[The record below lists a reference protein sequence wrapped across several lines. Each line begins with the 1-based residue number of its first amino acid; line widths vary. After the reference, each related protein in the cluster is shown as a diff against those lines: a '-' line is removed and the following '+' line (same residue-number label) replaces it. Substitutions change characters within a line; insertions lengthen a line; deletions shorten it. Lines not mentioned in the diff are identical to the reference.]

1 MLYNMNKINYK
12 DNIVVFENFL
22 SKEECNAIIKYW
34 DHSKNNGNLK
44 WNKIGFY
51 GSSAAN
57 LPIGDDIVDFGLP
70 KDLVESLSARMKES
84 AEIARGAELTPIG
97 VPHAQIWATGGFT
110 HPHSD
115 NSTNGEYNAFERSK
129 WATFIYLNDDFE
141 GGELYFPDHGV
152 SIKPKTGLL
161 AAFDGG
167 HNNQHGVSLITSGE
181 RFTIGQF
188 WDYAE
193 SEYSQEKIDQWAEEL
208 KKTREEQAVQLQ
220 GWEESEAKGEKILP
234 DPSLE
239 YKGEL

>member
-1 MLYNMNKINYK
+1 MNRIDYK

-22 SKEECNAIIKYW
+22 SKEECNAIVKYW
-34 DHSKNNGNLK
+34 DHSLKNGNLN
-44 WNKIGFY
+44 WTRIGFY

-57 LPIGDDIVDFGLP
+57 LPMGNDIVDFGLP
-70 KDLVESLSARMKES
+70 LDLVESLSARMQEV
-84 AEIARGAELTPIG
+84 ANIARGGLGLKPIG
-97 VPHAQIWATGGFT
+97 VPHAQIWVTGGFT

-115 NSTNGEYNAFERSK
+115 NSTNGVYNAFERSK
-129 WATFIYLNDDFE
+129 WATFLYLNDDYE
-141 GGELYFPDHGV
+141 GGELYFPDHNV

-167 HNNQHGVSLITSGE
+167 HKNQHGVTLITSGT
-181 RFTIGQF
+181 RYTIGQF

-208 KKTREEQAVQLQ
+208 KTTRAEQAVQLK

-234 DPSLE
+234 VSDT
-239 YKGEL
+239 Y